1 VPDAAM
7 TDGTAALIVDRVTMR
22 FGGLVAVSQI
32 SFALPRGAVTAMI
45 GPNGA
50 GKTTTFNMISGLLA
64 PSDGRIRF
72 ETSDITGWPPHRI
85 AQLGLA
91 RTFQNVQLFA
101 NLNALENVMACRYC
115 RTRSTIVDAVLCLPR
130 ERAERRRMRE
140 VAEELLQWV
149 GVDEKRF
156 LMPSE
161 LPYGDQ
167 RRLEIARALATEP
180 RLIMLDEPS
189 AGMVPAEAR
198 GLMELIDKLKQRGL
212 TILLIEH
219 NMNVVM
225 SISERIVVL
234 NFGEKIAEGP
244 PAEIRRNPD
253 VIEAYLGAEA

>member
-1 VPDAAM
+1 MPDASM
-7 TDGTAALIVDRVTMR
+7 TDGTAALIVDRLTMR

-50 GKTTTFNMISGLLA
+50 GKTTTFNMISGLLP

-115 RTRSTIVDAVLCLPR
+115 RARSTIVDAVLCLPR

-149 GVDEKRF
+149 GIGEKRF

-219 NMNVVM
+219 NMSVVM

>member
-1 VPDAAM
+1 M
-7 TDGTAALIVDRVTMR
+7 TDGTPALVAEGVTMR
-22 FGGLVAVSQI
+22 FGGLIAVSQV
-32 SFALPRGAVTAMI
+32 SFSLERGAITAII

-50 GKTTTFNMISGLLA
+50 GKTTTFNMISGLLP
-64 PSDGRIRF
+64 PSEGRIRF
-72 ETSDITGWPPHRI
+72 EGSDITGWPPHRI
-85 AQLGLA
+85 AALGLA

-115 RTRSTIVDAVLCLPR
+115 RTRSTFFDALLCLPR
-130 ERAERRRMRE
+130 DRTERRRMRA
-140 VAEELLQWV
+140 VAEELLEWV
-149 GVDEKRF
+149 GLRDKRF

-189 AGMVPAEAR
+189 AGMMPAEAR
-198 GLMELIDKLKQRGL
+198 ALMDLIGKLRQRGL

-219 NMNVVM
+219 NMSVVM
-225 SISERIVVL
+225 SVSDRIVVL
-234 NFGEKIAEGP
+234 NFGEKIAEGE
-244 PAEIRRNPD
+244 PAEIRNDPG